1 MTNDHDCAVVGEML
15 LRRALHLTA
24 TDQNRDAVDTLVR
37 ILDTQLL
44 PTDEPEIDETGREAF
59 DMIRDRITQLG
70 DQDLVDWVGDLS
82 LENYRIDSYHP
93 ANPTSR
99 HIEDF
104 TLTLEAAQQW
114 VRQQPTHPTTQQ
126 PVSYVVV
133 DLRTREDIW
142 QLNPTRSEVQL
153 QDSTPVKTQPQER

>member
-1 MTNDHDCAVVGEML
+1 MTDDHDCAVVGEMM

-44 PTDEPEIDETGREAF
+44 PTDEPAIDDTDREAF
-59 DMIRDRITQLG
+59 EMVRDRITQLC

-82 LENYRIDSYHP
+82 PENYRIDSYHP

-104 TLTLEAAQQW
+104 TLTLEAAQQYA
-114 VRQQPTHPTTQQ
+114 RDQHSHATTRQ
-126 PVSYVVV
+126 PVNYVVV
-133 DLRTREDIW
+133 DLHTRQDIW
-142 QLNPTRSEVQL
+142 QLNPPGHKPSSKTTTR
-153 QDSTPVKTQPQER
+153 